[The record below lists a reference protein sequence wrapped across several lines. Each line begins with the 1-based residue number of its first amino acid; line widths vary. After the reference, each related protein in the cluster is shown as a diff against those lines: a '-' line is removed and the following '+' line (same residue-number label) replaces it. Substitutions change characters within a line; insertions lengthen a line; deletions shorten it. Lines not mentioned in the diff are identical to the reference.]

1 MDVKELL
8 LLWFI
13 IFVIKSRGSVV
24 ITGSVINNEVNQN
37 QQLAKEL
44 HKAIIR
50 KFKKRKV
57 SSSSYSHIFIFTFI
71 YFHIHIHIYSYSY

>member
-24 ITGSVINNEVNQN
+24 ITGSVIKNEVTQN